1 MLKTCEAKSSQD
13 WVLDLD
19 NSSPVA
25 SASIRVDTEVD
36 IEGTITITMTNTVEN
51 KLSVV
56 WVAGLSLTPG
66 SSFLLPG
73 DVTAPRCGEEA
84 DSEPCWTQQ
93 QGVVILRNA
102 NITLKSEEIKITWT
116 VLQE

>member
-25 SASIRVDTEVD
+25 SASVRVDTEVD
-36 IEGTITITMTNTVEN
+36 VEGMITITVTNTVEN

-73 DVTAPRCGEEA
+73 DVTALGCGEGA
-84 DSEPCWTQQ
+84 ASEPCWTQQ

-102 NITLKSEEIKITWT
+102 NISLQSEEIKITWT
-116 VLQE
+116 VLKI